1 MSDTKTVAW
10 TGYALA
16 RATVPSKHMSELKT
30 YTLSNGRKIEI
41 RRVSIYTLELAV
53 KGIPKPKPPVQIVEG
68 VEEENSMHPDY
79 LDALTAHRNAERDA
93 RINAIY
99 ACGVKAPFGD
109 TEKAEVADFR
119 EMAKAAGL
127 ADPGP
132 NDWLVYVKHIL
143 LNTDKDFMDVQKL
156 VMEGSLPT
164 EEVISQVADTFKS
177 GVEETPNP

>member
-1 MSDTKTVAW
+1 
-10 TGYALA
+10 
-16 RATVPSKHMSELKT
+16 MSELKT
-30 YTLSNGRKIEI
+30 HTLSNGKKIEI

-53 KGIPKPKPPVQIVEG
+53 KDIPKPRPPVQIVEG
-68 VEEENSMHPDY
+68 VEQENSMHPDY

-109 TEKAEVADFR
+109 AEKAEVAEFR
-119 EMAKAAGL
+119 QTAKLAEL
-127 ADPGP
+127 ADPGK
-132 NDWLVYVKHIL
+132 NDWLVYVKHVL
-143 LNTDKDFMDVQKL
+143 LTTDRDFTDVQKL

-164 EEVISQVADTFKS
+164 EEVIGQVADDFKS